1 MALRQGLDKTSTRQA
16 EPECEQLPTFLSHF
30 FFNFYPQIHT
40 DLHRFSL
47 LKKSVVILLICGLLF
62 LETYVA
68 QSFGSLFER
77 IFILTKVVT
86 VSLGIPKF
94 HIFIDSEDY
103 TILRKMSVL
112 A

>member
-30 FFNFYPQIHT
+30 FLIFI
-40 DLHRFSL
+40 HRFTQIFII
-47 LKKSVVILLICGLLF
+47 KEICGNPANLWITF
-62 LETYVA
+62 LETYTA
-68 QSFGSLFER
+68 QSFGSFFER
-77 IFILTKVVT
+77 IFILTKVVA

-94 HIFIDSEDY
+94 HVFIDSEDY